1 LYQTCKKYD
10 LNTKTVMRWI
20 KDEVKI
26 RDSHKGHKHVQFN
39 YTSHYPDVEETL
51 HNEYR
56 KLRRKG
62 LKVKGW

>member
-1 LYQTCKKYD
+1 
-10 LNTKTVMRWI
+10 MRWI